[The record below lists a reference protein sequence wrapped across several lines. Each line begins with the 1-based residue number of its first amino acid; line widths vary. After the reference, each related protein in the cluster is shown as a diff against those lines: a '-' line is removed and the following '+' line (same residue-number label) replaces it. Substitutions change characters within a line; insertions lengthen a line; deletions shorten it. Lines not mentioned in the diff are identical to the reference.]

1 MKFQVNVARQMP
13 STKAVAT
20 KGATNRRS
28 YLGSRRNSFAG
39 KQPGANIDSL
49 VLVILFPTARRH
61 IQRQRGRKGERER
74 ERARETVSKTKQ
86 RRREAKRRE
95 KKRREEKRGEKK
107 RREEKRRGLCLR
119 GVSALL
125 PCSLLFMP
133 IPWSVSASVLCNFPS
148 RRFGEYLRRDLE
160 ALINPARASR
170 SDRRALPSIV
180 LTNCRVPGPRIA
192 FNGN

>member
-49 VLVILFPTARRH
+49 VLVILFPTARGH

-74 ERARETVSKTKQ
+74 ERERQYQKWN
-86 RRREAKRRE
+86 
-95 KKRREEKRGEKK
+95 REEEK
-107 RREEKRRGLCLR
+107 RREEKRREEKR
-119 GVSALL
+119 REKRRKEEERREETRPVSARCL
-125 PCSLLFMP
+125 CSSSM
-133 IPWSVSASVLCNFPS
+133 FPS
-148 RRFGEYLRRDLE
+148 LYAYSVVRFRFCFMQFSISEIRRVS
-160 ALINPARASR
+160 P
-170 SDRRALPSIV
+170 
-180 LTNCRVPGPRIA
+180 PGPRGI
-192 FNGN
+192 N

>member
-74 ERARETVSKTKQ
+74 ERERERDSIKNETEKNRSEEKRK
-86 RRREAKRRE
+86 EEKRRE
-95 KKRREEKRGEKK
+95 KRRKEEERREETRP
-107 RREEKRRGLCLR
+107 
-119 GVSALL
+119 VSARCL
-125 PCSLLFMP
+125 CSSSM
-133 IPWSVSASVLCNFPS
+133 FPS
-148 RRFGEYLRRDLE
+148 LYAYSVVRFRFCFMQFSISEIRRVS
-160 ALINPARASR
+160 P
-170 SDRRALPSIV
+170 
-180 LTNCRVPGPRIA
+180 PGPRGI
-192 FNGN
+192 N

>member
-49 VLVILFPTARRH
+49 VLVILFPTARGH

-74 ERARETVSKTKQ
+74 ERETVSKMKQ

-95 KKRREEKRGEKK
+95 KKRREEKRKEEKS
-107 RREEKRRGLCLR
+107 RGEKRRDEAC
-119 GVSALL
+119 VCAV
-125 PCSLLFMP
+125 SLLFFHVP
-133 IPWSVSASVLCNFPS
+133 FSLCLFRGPFPLLFYAIFHLGDSASISAGTS
-148 RRFGEYLRRDLE
+148 RH
-160 ALINPARASR
+160 
-170 SDRRALPSIV
+170 
-180 LTNCRVPGPRIA
+180 
-192 FNGN
+192 

>member
-74 ERARETVSKTKQ
+74 ERERERQ
-86 RRREAKRRE
+86 YQKRN
-95 KKRREEKRGEKK
+95 REEEK
-107 RREEKRRGLCLR
+107 RREEKRREEKRKEEKRR
-119 GVSALL
+119 GEKRRDEACVCAV
-125 PCSLLFMP
+125 SLLFFHVP
-133 IPWSVSASVLCNFPS
+133 FSLCLFRGPFPLLFYAIFHLGDSASISAGTS
-148 RRFGEYLRRDLE
+148 RH
-160 ALINPARASR
+160 
-170 SDRRALPSIV
+170 
-180 LTNCRVPGPRIA
+180 
-192 FNGN
+192 

>member
-74 ERARETVSKTKQ
+74 ERQ
-86 RRREAKRRE
+86 YQKRN
-95 KKRREEKRGEKK
+95 REEEK
-107 RREEKRRGLCLR
+107 RREEKRREEKR
-119 GVSALL
+119 REKRRKEEERREETRPVSARCL
-125 PCSLLFMP
+125 CSSSM
-133 IPWSVSASVLCNFPS
+133 FPS
-148 RRFGEYLRRDLE
+148 LYAYSVVRFRFCFMQFSISEIRRVS
-160 ALINPARASR
+160 P
-170 SDRRALPSIV
+170 
-180 LTNCRVPGPRIA
+180 PGPRGI
-192 FNGN
+192 N

>member
-1 MKFQVNVARQMP
+1 MSRDRCRAQKP
-13 STKAVAT
+13 S
-20 KGATNRRS
+20 
-28 YLGSRRNSFAG
+28 
-39 KQPGANIDSL
+39 
-49 VLVILFPTARRH
+49 
-61 IQRQRGRKGERER
+61 RQREPQTVVVTSDRGVTRSQVSSRVQISIRSCSLFFFLRHGDTYRDREGERER
-74 ERARETVSKTKQ
+74 ERERERDSIKNET
-86 RRREAKRRE
+86 E
-95 KKRREEKRGEKK
+95 KKRSEEKRKEEKRSEEKRGEKK